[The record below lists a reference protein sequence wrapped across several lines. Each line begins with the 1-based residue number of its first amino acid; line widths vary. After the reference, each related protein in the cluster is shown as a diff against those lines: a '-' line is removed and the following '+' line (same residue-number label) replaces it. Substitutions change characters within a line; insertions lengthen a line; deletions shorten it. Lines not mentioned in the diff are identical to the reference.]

1 MTKLEEAGTKGL
13 IRAGL
18 GPKLVILFYFH
29 FLNMA
34 IFLGVV
40 GAAVLGILE
49 VYLCYGISIVM
60 ETFDGDFFFPCTQL
74 GVGLFRICWLAI
86 LEHAFRKEGSGATGK
101 R

>member
-49 VYLCYGISIVM
+49 VYLCYGFSFVM
-60 ETFDGDFFFPCTQL
+60 ETFDGDFFFLYSTRFWL
-74 GVGLFRICWLAI
+74 VSHLLVGNFGTCI
-86 LEHAFRKEGSGATGK
+86 
-101 R
+101 